1 MNVADTGM
9 PTMPPLAERFAA
21 RGIDWIVPQWPV
33 PSCVQAFVTTRN
45 GGVSHGP
52 RASLNLGDASGRG
65 ATPEE
70 TAAIAENRRR
80 VAAFLPA
87 APHWLEQVH
96 GADVRIVHA
105 RDASDEPRPHRVE
118 QMDGGSVGSVH
129 APDADDALP
138 PRADAAVT
146 RDADVV
152 LAVRVADCMPVLLC
166 DRRGSVIAAAH
177 AGWRGLAAGV
187 LENAVAA
194 MGCDAT
200 DVIAWLGPAIG
211 PEAFEVGADVRDAFV
226 RDDGHAAAAFVDRAP
241 GKWLADL
248 EALARRQLERV
259 GVRSIHGGGMCTY
272 SDAGRFFSFRRDRTS
287 GRMAAFVWRDESRPA
302 RRG

>member
-9 PTMPPLAERFAA
+9 PTMQPLAVRFAA

-152 LAVRVADCMPVLLC
+152 LAVRVADCMPVLLAAV
-166 DRRGSVIAAAH
+166 DGSVVGVAH

-187 LENAVAA
+187 VERTVEA
-194 MGCDAT
+194 MDIAPSRL
-200 DVIAWLGPAIG
+200 VAWLGPAIG
-211 PEAFEVGADVRDAFV
+211 KDAFEVGPDVFQAFTQ
-226 RDDGHAAAAFVDRAP
+226 DDEPARAAFAP
-241 GKWLADL
+241 LPSGKWLADL
-248 EALARRQLERV
+248 EALARIRLSRA
-259 GVRSIHGGGMCTY
+259 GVTSVHGGGHCTVSDRARFY
-272 SDAGRFFSFRRDRTS
+272 SYRRDRVT
-287 GRMAAFVWRDESRPA
+287 GRMGALIWRAGPRP
-302 RRG
+302 